1 MARKK
6 RLQCA
11 DNTREKI
18 KVSMLLKRL
27 TDHILGTVELSPTQV
42 QAAKILLGKT
52 LPDLSSINLDANI
65 SLRPK
70 LIDLSGGKLIKA
82 MEDEPTDPDS

>member
-27 TDHILGTVELSPTQV
+27 TDHVLGAVELSTSQV
-42 QAAKILLGKT
+42 NAAKILLGKT
-52 LPDLSSINLDANI
+52 LPDLSQVDMTAEVDQTTTIIRKEYKPS
-65 SLRPK
+65 K
-70 LIDLSGGKLIKA
+70 
-82 MEDEPTDPDS
+82 